1 MRESLCKLLRYAKM
15 LCMKLS
21 EYLESKGRGAKAQLA
36 ADIGAYAPDVSS
48 WVSGARPVPV
58 YRCAAIE
65 RATGGAVTRKELRPD
80 DWRLIWP
87 ELAEQEKT
95 AAPANQARAAINFEN
110 QRK

>member
-1 MRESLCKLLRYAKM
+1 MSPLSKVVAFLGGDAALARELGISAPAVSQWRK
-15 LCMKLS
+15 
-21 EYLESKGRGAKAQLA
+21 RGTPIRAEF
-36 ADIGAYAPDVSS
+36 
-48 WVSGARPVPV
+48 
-58 YRCAAIE
+58 CAAIE